1 MAEETPSALEGV
13 RVLDLTGEMGAY
25 CTKLLADLGADV
37 IKIEPPGG
45 DPARNIAPFV
55 GDEPGP
61 DRSLNFLYQN
71 TSKRSITLDLEDE
84 ADREKLRKLVPAA
97 DIVVEDFAPGYL
109 DSLDL
114 GYEALRQL
122 REDIIV
128 TSITGFGGTGPHKDY
143 LAPDIVGVAMAGIM
157 WLAGDPEDPP
167 NLPFGN
173 QGYFSASA
181 QAAAGTTMALYYRD
195 ITGEGQQVEVSMQ
208 EALLIA
214 QETAMQT
221 YDMTK
226 SVSNRAGA
234 RGSLPLRIPGFGP
247 YATADGWIYSMVGG
261 PAGAP
266 WSDLLQW
273 MVDDGKAEDLQEDVY
288 KNITDQLNVRFLTGL
303 VVNPEEGKKHLPTLA
318 HINEVFTRFCAA
330 KGKWDLYQE
339 GQSRRLLI
347 GIVSTPEDLA
357 KNPQL
362 KARKYYESIESSA
375 GTVRYP
381 GAPYRLSETPWRA
394 TRAPQAG
401 EHTAEVLES

>member
-1 MAEETPSALEGV
+1 MANQTPSALEGV
-13 RVLDLTGEMGAY
+13 RVLDLTSEMGAY

-45 DPARNIAPFV
+45 DPARN
-55 GDEPGP
+55 
-61 DRSLNFLYQN
+61 FLYQN

-84 ADREKLRKLVPAA
+84 ADREKLRKLVPTA

-109 DSLDL
+109 ESLDL
-114 GYEALRQL
+114 GYEALRKL

-128 TSITGFGGTGPHKDY
+128 TSITGFGATGPHRDY

-167 NLPFGN
+167 NLPYGN

-181 QAAAGTTMALYYRD
+181 QAAAGTTMALYHRD
-195 ITGEGQQVEVSMQ
+195 VTGEGQQVEVSMQ

-226 SVSNRAGA
+226 SVRGRAGA

-247 YATADGWIYSMVGG
+247 YATTDGWIYSMVGG

-273 MVDDGKAEDLQEDVY
+273 MVDDGKAEDLEESPYKDV
-288 KNITDQLNVRFLTGL
+288 TDQL
-303 VVNPEEGKKHLPTLA
+303 
-318 HINEVFTRFCAA
+318 NEVFTRFCAA
-330 KGKWDLYQE
+330 KGKWDLYEE

-362 KARKYYESIESSA
+362 KAREYYESIESSA

-401 EHTAEVLES
+401 EHSAEVLEE